1 MPQSWQLH
9 VLHKDLNRDILCVS
23 RHRQS
28 LCTSLNMNG
37 TLQYLIQE
45 TKMGLRSCGSCYG
58 LRECLP
64 GSGVGVAARLQG
76 KTHIFK
82 AKLVGHARQHSTA
95 LPKILFV
102 TVCGT
107 RAQGRSLL
115 KLTHLHRRPQIYSV
129 HGMHPTCTYVHM
141 HSHKKYTQKMHIH
154 LTQSV
159 WQHRVSTPHVGLC
172 KNK

>member
-1 MPQSWQLH
+1 MCEQRKTQF
-9 VLHKDLNRDILCVS
+9 V
-23 RHRQS
+23 
-28 LCTSLNMNG
+28 CTSLSMNG

-45 TKMGLRSCGSCYG
+45 TKMGLRGCGSCYG

-64 GSGVGVAARLQG
+64 GSGAGVAARLQG
-76 KTHIFK
+76 NTHIFE
-82 AKLVGHARQHSTA
+82 AKLMVGHARQHSTA

-129 HGMHPTCTYVHM
+129 HGVHPTCTYVHM
-141 HSHKKYTQKMHIH
+141 HSHQKYTRKNA
-154 LTQSV
+154 
-159 WQHRVSTPHVGLC
+159 RTPRTICV
-172 KNK
+172 KT